1 MNRSQNVSM
10 STTRVRDI
18 LNEIQER
25 DSDLN
30 VCPAQDVPGPGG
42 GVYITRATPL
52 NLKHLEWMESRNPAR
67 GETTYVDVRFVR
79 GDPSTGREVTSPD
92 EVQAKTEVI
101 PDRQNRD
108 KRANEYSRAV
118 GEAAEKVSKRAEA
131 LQRTLGSADFSVADL
146 RKPDTDASLRQ
157 FERSFADFHGAV
169 KKALDEYLQGNTLVM
184 DLILK
189 FHLDKDTVRHALSV
203 AAFATEMATSL
214 GLRDGDEEALARYF
228 DKMGMRQ
235 ILTELGLDPETAG
248 ELTEEEEEAYR
259 FELFREELV
268 EIFLGGFMHDCGL
281 WTEPF
286 QLAEGHEV
294 KGAKVISETKE
305 VRRFA
310 PSLEKIVLFHSDLIR
325 LSNKRG
331 VVQVIENPDDPAKIQ
346 FRREFYDD
354 LDNAR
359 AAAELRT
366 GRSHAKVLNAADL
379 RKLLPVALAEYF
391 ISQTRDIYNKTDVE
405 VINDLVQHA
414 NGGLFQRYLVV
425 LCNSRV
431 DLIAPRRA
439 LVTLSG
445 HLSMMVEGGRDGRR
459 RDSRRA
465 QRLVVDGFDAGSLMH
480 GRDRNSPHL
489 ITLFQKRGD
498 GSREPLEQVLPQEHS
513 LWERAAGRDSRMYI
527 AAGRYR
533 NNLSFRVT
541 GFMSSEVYERVL
553 GDYETELDRRLS
565 A

>member
-1 MNRSQNVSM
+1 MNLSQGISM
-10 STTRVRDI
+10 STTRVREI
-18 LNEIQER
+18 LKEIDER

-30 VCPAQDVPGPGG
+30 ICPAVDVPGPGG

-52 NLKHLEWMESRNPAR
+52 NLKHVEWMETRSPAR

-79 GDPSTGREVTSPD
+79 GDPVSGREVPEPEEISGRD
-92 EVQAKTEVI
+92 EKV
-101 PDRQNRD
+101 PDRAARE
-108 KRANEYSRAV
+108 KKASEYSKAL
-118 GEAAEKVSKRAEA
+118 GEAAQRVSRQAEA
-131 LQRTLGSADFSVADL
+131 VQRSLGSADFSVADL

-157 FERSFADFHGAV
+157 FERSFADFHGSV
-169 KKALDEYLQGNTLVM
+169 KKALDEYLRGNTLVM

-189 FHLDKDTVRHALSV
+189 FQLDKDTVRHALSV
-203 AAFATEMATSL
+203 AAFATEMATL
-214 GLRDGDEEALARYF
+214 LALRDEDDTSLEKYF
-228 DKMGMRQ
+228 EGTGMAE
-235 ILTELGLDPETAG
+235 ILTDLGLDPTTAG
-248 ELTEEEEEAYR
+248 DLTEEEREAHR
-259 FELFREELV
+259 FELFRTELV

-281 WTEPF
+281 WTDTF
-286 QLAEGHEV
+286 LLAEGHEV

-325 LSNKRG
+325 LSRKQG
-331 VVQVIENPDDPAKIQ
+331 VLQVIENADNPEQLQ

-354 LDNAR
+354 LDEAQ
-359 AAAELRT
+359 AAAEL
-366 GRSHAKVLNAADL
+366 HAGQSQAEVLNGADL

-391 ISQTRDIYNKTDVE
+391 ISQTRDIYDKSDVE

-414 NGGLFQRYLVV
+414 RGGLFQRYLVV

-445 HLSMMVEGGRDGRR
+445 HLSMMVEGGRGPNR
-459 RDSRRA
+459 RDGRRA
-465 QRLVVDGFDAGSLMH
+465 QRLAVDGFDAGSLMH

-489 ITLFQKRGD
+489 ITLFQRRGD
-498 GSREPLEQVLPQEHS
+498 GSRAPLQHVLPHDHS
-513 LWERAAGRDSRMYI
+513 LWERAAGREHRMYI
-527 AAGRYR
+527 AAGRFR

-541 GFMSSEVYERVL
+541 GFMSEAVYARIL

-565 A
+565 G